1 MEVLQP
7 FVYPLQLFFL
17 FLCNIN
23 TSICW
28 LEVAILSIAFYLNFK
43 WSSQKEVIYINPQ
56 EVRIEKGNNKLEFSW
71 KEFRTFTSFVVSKED
86 KDNIQLGF
94 RSKGQTIYVG
104 SFLNFDEKK
113 ELKEEVSKII
123 SELNS
128 FYSFHLGN
136 FFFSSIR
143 LNLTSLGI
151 PFSNFDGASP

>member
-1 MEVLQP
+1 MIKISSEGENFQIILSPNRSLTGKYRWIFIGSIATICLSIATIFFILGATLILP
-7 FVYPLQLFFL
+7 FAG
-17 FLCNIN
+17 
-23 TSICW
+23 

-94 RSKGQTIYVG
+94 RSKGQTIHVG

-128 FYSFHLGN
+128 L
-136 FFFSSIR
+136 
-143 LNLTSLGI
+143 
-151 PFSNFDGASP
+151 